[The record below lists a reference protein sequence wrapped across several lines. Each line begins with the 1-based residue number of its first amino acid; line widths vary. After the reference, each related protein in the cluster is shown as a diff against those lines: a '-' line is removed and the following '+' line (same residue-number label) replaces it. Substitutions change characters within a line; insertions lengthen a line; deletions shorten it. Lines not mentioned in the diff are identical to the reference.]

1 MRIGAGVVVG
11 LVLSGF
17 TALLLH
23 GTYEFEGP
31 VVLTLTF
38 NHGLHAGDV
47 LLLLGWLVAMAA
59 VVLLV
64 RRPSR

>member
-17 TALLLH
+17 TALLLR

-31 VVLTLTF
+31 VVLTLTY
-38 NHGLHAGDV
+38 NHGLHAGD
-47 LLLLGWLVAMAA
+47 LLVLLGWVVSMAA

>member
-1 MRIGAGVVVG
+1 MA

-31 VVLTLTF
+31 VVLSVSYD
-38 NHGLHAGDV
+38 HGLHAGDV
-47 LLLLGWLVAMAA
+47 LVLLGWAVAMAA

-64 RRPSR
+64 RRPPR

>member
-1 MRIGAGVVVG
+1 MRTAAGALVA

-31 VVLTLTF
+31 VVLTLTY

-47 LLLLGWLVAMAA
+47 LILLGWVVAIVA